1 MSKTQH
7 FMTAIASAAVLAA
20 GGMMAGTA
28 SAASVGEFYK
38 GKTVK
43 LIIGY
48 SPGGGYDTYARAI
61 GRHIGKHIP
70 GNPMIVPQNMTGA
83 GSRRAANYLYNIAP
97 KDGSVIGTVGQG
109 MPLDQ
114 AMGKPGVKYDAAK
127 FNWIGNSIVD
137 NNITFIWAATG
148 IKTIDDAKRKGGVIC
163 GATGATSPS
172 VTSPQ
177 IINNLIGTKFRI
189 IRGYPGGAIINL
201 ALARGEVNCRGS
213 NSWSSTKS
221 TMSHHVEKRELNIIL
236 QWGRKKDP
244 RIAKYMGRDVPLVT
258 DFAKTDADRKALDMI
273 LAGVTIGRPIMAPP
287 GVPGERVAAL
297 RKAFDATMTDAG
309 FLALAKKQ
317 KMDINPMPGAEVQ
330 KLAVSVVN
338 APAVAKDRLRELL
351 TPRDVKKIKT
361 HSLAGTISAIGKKK
375 VTITDA
381 SGKSKTLKT
390 HRRRTKVKLG
400 GKKAKAKNLK
410 KGMNCKFKYVGGV
423 ANLVVG
429 ANCK

>member
-1 MSKTQH
+1 
-7 FMTAIASAAVLAA
+7 MTRLTALIPVATVLAVA
-20 GGMMAGTA
+20 GLAGEA
-28 SAASVGEFYK
+28 GAASVADFYK
-38 GKTVK
+38 GKSIK

-61 GRHIGKHIP
+61 GRHINKHIP
-70 GNPMIVPQNMTGA
+70 GNPTIVPQNMTGA
-83 GSRRAANYLYNIAP
+83 GSRRAANYLYIKAP
-97 KDGSVIGTVGQG
+97 KDGTVIGTVGQA

-137 NNITFIWAATG
+137 NNITFIWHATG
-148 IKTIDDAKRKGGVIC
+148 IKTIEEAQKKGGVIC

-177 IINNLIGTKFRI
+177 IINNLIGTNFRI

-221 TMSHHVEKRELNIIL
+221 TMSRHVEKRELNIIL
-236 QWGRKKDP
+236 QWGKKKDP
-244 RIAKYMGRDVPLVT
+244 RIAKYVGRDVPLIT

-273 LAGVTIGRPIMAPP
+273 IAGVTIGRPIIAPP
-287 GVPGERVAAL
+287 GVPSDRVAAL
-297 RKAFDATMTDAG
+297 RAAFDATMKDPG
-309 FLALAKKQ
+309 FLALAKRQ
-317 KMDINPMPGAEVQ
+317 KMDINPMSGAEVQ
-330 KLAVSVVN
+330 KLAVGVVN
-338 APAVAKDRLRELL
+338 SPAIAKDRLRELL
-351 TPRDVKKIKT
+351 TPKDVQKIKT
-361 HSLAGTISAIGKKK
+361 HTLAGTISAIGKKK
-375 VTITDA
+375 ITITDA

-410 KGMNCKFKYVGGV
+410 VGMNCKFKYVGGV
-423 ANLVVG
+423 ANLVTG

>member
-1 MSKTQH
+1 MMRLALL
-7 FMTAIASAAVLAA
+7 FLMAVFLALPGLRGAAE
-20 GGMMAGTA
+20 
-28 SAASVGEFYK
+28 AASVEKFYK
-38 GKTVK
+38 GKTIK

-61 GRHIGKHIP
+61 GRYINKHIP
-70 GNPMIVPQNMTGA
+70 GNPTIVPQNMTGA
-83 GSRRAANYLYNIAP
+83 GSRRAANWLYKLAP
-97 KDGSVIGTVGQG
+97 KDGTVIGTVGQA

-114 AMGKPGVKYDAAK
+114 AMGKSGVKYDAAK

-137 NNITFIWAATG
+137 NNITFIWHATG
-148 IKTIDDAKRKGGVIC
+148 IKTIADAKSKGGVIC

-177 IINNLIGTKFRI
+177 IINNLIGTNFKI

-221 TMSHHVEKRELNIIL
+221 TMSRHVEKRNLNIIL
-236 QWGRKKDP
+236 QWGKKKDP
-244 RIAKYMGRDVPLVT
+244 RIAKYVGRDVPLIT

-273 LAGVTIGRPIMAPP
+273 IAGVTIGRPIIAPP
-287 GVPGERVAAL
+287 GVPAERIAAL
-297 RKAFDATMTDAG
+297 RKAFDATMTDPE
-309 FLALAKKQ
+309 FLSLAKRQ

-330 KLAVSVVN
+330 KLAIGVVN
-338 APAVAKDRLRELL
+338 ASAVAKGRLRELL
-351 TPRDVKKIKT
+351 TPKDVQKIKT
-361 HSLAGTISAIGKKK
+361 HSLAGTISALGKKK
-375 VTITDA
+375 ITITDA
-381 SGKSKTLKT
+381 SGKSTKLKT

-410 KGMNCKFKYVGGV
+410 VGMKCKFKYVGGV
-423 ANLVVG
+423 ANLVVR

>member
-1 MSKTQH
+1 MFTKLASTIALALI
-7 FMTAIASAAVLAA
+7 MLTNGWTAFSV
-20 GGMMAGTA
+20 
-28 SAASVGEFYK
+28 SAASVEDFYK
-38 GKTVK
+38 GKSIK

-70 GNPMIVPQNMTGA
+70 GNPTIVPQNMTGA
-83 GSRRAANYLYNIAP
+83 GSRRAANYLYLVAP
-97 KDGSVIGTVGQG
+97 KDGTVIGTVGQA

-114 AMGKPGVKYDAAK
+114 AMGKPGVKYDATK

-137 NNITFIWAATG
+137 NNITFLWHATG
-148 IKTIDDAKRKGGVIC
+148 IKTIEEAKQKGGVIC

-177 IINNLIGTKFRI
+177 IINNLIGTNFRI

-221 TMSHHVEKRELNIIL
+221 TMSHHFEKRNLNIIL

-244 RIAKYMGRDVPLVT
+244 RISKYVGWDVPLIT
-258 DFAKTDADRKALDMI
+258 DFAKTEADRKALDMI
-273 LAGVTIGRPIMAPP
+273 IAGVMIGRPIIAPP
-287 GVPGERVAAL
+287 GVPAERIAAL
-297 RKAFDATMTDAG
+297 RTAFDATMKDAG

-317 KMDINPMPGAEVQ
+317 KMDINPMSGAEVQ
-330 KLAVSVVN
+330 KLAIGVVN
-338 APAVAKDRLRELL
+338 SSAIAKNRLRELL
-351 TPRDVKKIKT
+351 TPRDVRKIKT
-361 HSLAGTISAIGKKK
+361 YSLAGKISALGKKK
-375 VTITDA
+375 ITITDK
-381 SGKSKTLKT
+381 SGMSKTFKT

-410 KGMNCKFKYVGGV
+410 VGMNCKFKYVGGV
-423 ANLVVG
+423 ANLVIR